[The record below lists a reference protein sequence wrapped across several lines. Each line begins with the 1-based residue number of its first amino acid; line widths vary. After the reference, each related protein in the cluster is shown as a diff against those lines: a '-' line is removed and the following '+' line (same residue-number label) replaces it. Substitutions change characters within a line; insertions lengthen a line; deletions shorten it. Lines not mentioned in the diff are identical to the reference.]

1 MLPAEFWQNEREI
14 LRATLL
20 PLMEKYGV
28 AGVDKI
34 LEELTP
40 LGLGFDSAL
49 AHSQAATWAREHTDG
64 LLNLL
69 GTTNEQVVGEVV
81 ANWAETPGA
90 TMGQLTQQLQR
101 VLDANEQRAAMIAAT
116 EVTRAYAQGESLAN
130 REAGLPEIAFT
141 PPAHP
146 NCRCFPANK
155 LLGRNVWVTVWQ
167 TRRDEMVCKTAR
179 INTPW
184 GLVLGCREM
193 HNTVI
198 SSGPLMGQTIGEARR
213 AVRSL
218 GQ

>member
-1 MLPAEFWQNEREI
+1 
-14 LRATLL
+14 
-20 PLMEKYGV
+20 MEKYGV

-34 LEELTP
+34 LGELTP
-40 LGLGFDSAL
+40 LGLGFDSAM
-49 AHSQAATWAREHTDG
+49 AHAQAATWARQHTDD

-69 GTTNEQVVGEVV
+69 GTTNERVVGEVV

-101 VLDANEQRAAMIAAT
+101 VLDANEERASMIAAT

-130 REAGLPEIAFT
+130 KEAGLPEIAFS

-146 NCRCFPANK
+146 SCRCFPSNV
-155 LLGRNVWVTVWQ
+155 LLGRDVWITVWQ
-167 TRRDEMVCKTAR
+167 TRRDEVVCKTAR

-184 GLVLGCREM
+184 GRVLGCRDM
-193 HNTVI
+193 HNRVI
-198 SSGPLMGQTIGEARR
+198 SAGPSLGQTIGEARR
-213 AVRSL
+213 AARAL

>member
-1 MLPAEFWQNEREI
+1 MLLADFWQNEREI

-34 LEELTP
+34 LGELTP

-49 AHSQAATWAREHTDG
+49 AHAQAANWARQHTDD

-69 GTTNEQVVGEVV
+69 GTTNERVVGEVV

-90 TMGQLTQQLQR
+90 TMGQLTQRLQQ
-101 VLDANEQRAAMIAAT
+101 VLDANEERAAMIAAT

-130 REAGLPEIAFT
+130 REAGLPKIAFA

-155 LLGRNVWVTVWQ
+155 LLGRDVWVTVWQ
-167 TRRDEMVCKTAR
+167 TRRDEVVCKTAR

-184 GLVLGCREM
+184 GRVLGCREL
-193 HNTVI
+193 HNRVI
-198 SSGPLMGQTIGEARR
+198 SAGPLLGQTISEARR
-213 AVRSL
+213 AARAL
-218 GQ
+218 QQ